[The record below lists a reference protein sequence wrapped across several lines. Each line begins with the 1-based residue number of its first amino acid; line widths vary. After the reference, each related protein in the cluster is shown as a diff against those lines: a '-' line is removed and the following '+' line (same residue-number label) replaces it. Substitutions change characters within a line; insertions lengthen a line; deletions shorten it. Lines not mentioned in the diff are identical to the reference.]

1 MSRFMA
7 GWGLAMI
14 AALVLAAP
22 GANACTG
29 SQVLLAD
36 NFQTLTNNWTA
47 ADGNHFVKNGQL
59 VVTPP
64 LNGVYMYFNQ
74 GNLFTDVSA
83 CIDVTMTTAGPKMI
97 NTFAG
102 ITFWSVDVNNTYY
115 LGIGPTGTFSVARYV
130 AGRYIAIVGWTG
142 SPAIKTGLNQVN
154 HLQVVTKGT
163 QATLLVNDKQVAVI
177 DGQPPQGG
185 GEVGVIAQSGP
196 RTRNVYAFSNLK
208 VTN

>member
-7 GWGLAMI
+7 GLGLAMI

-29 SQVLLAD
+29 NQVLLAD
-36 NFQTLTNNWTA
+36 NFQTLASNWKA
-47 ADGNHFVKNGQL
+47 ADNNHFVKNGQF

-64 LNGVYMYFNQ
+64 LNGVYMYFNA
-74 GNLFTDVSA
+74 GNLFTDMSA
-83 CIDVTMTTAGPKMI
+83 CVDVTMTTAGPKMT

-130 AGRYIAIVGWTG
+130 AGRYIAIVGWTAN
-142 SPAIKTGLNQVN
+142 PAVKTGLNQVN
-154 HLQVVTKGT
+154 HLRVMTKGT
-163 QATLLVNDKQVAVI
+163 QAMLFINDKQVGVV

-185 GEVGVIAQSGP
+185 GEIGLIAQSGP
-196 RTRNVYAFSNLK
+196 RTRNLYEFSNLK